1 MAGVPPKL
9 SNEWARG
16 IPKATSLFCEMITQQ
31 RPRMSLWPD
40 CAGVQF
46 SGRVPKIKHGDRL
59 KLENRL
65 DHKKYRFVFNI
76 TFIPLP
82 VSAIEVCMEVLTAR
96 KHSLPRLGRSFY
108 WIVATP
114 RSGLDFLAANCSAC
128 VVLCLAHCVMLQH
141 PSQYY
146 VITP

>member
-82 VSAIEVCMEVLTAR
+82 VSAIEDCVKVFTAGNR
-96 KHSLPRLGRSFY
+96 SLPLSRKLLLDCSY
-108 WIVATP
+108 IAEWP
-114 RSGLDFLAANCSAC
+114 RFSGGKLLSVCC
-128 VVLCLAHCVMLQH
+128 VVSGNCVMLQH
-141 PSQYY
+141 PAQYY